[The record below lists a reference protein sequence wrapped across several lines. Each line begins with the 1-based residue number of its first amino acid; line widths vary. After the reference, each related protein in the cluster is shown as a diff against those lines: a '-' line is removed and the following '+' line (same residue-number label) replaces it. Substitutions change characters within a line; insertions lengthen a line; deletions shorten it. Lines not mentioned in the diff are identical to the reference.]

1 MYERIRRNTPE
12 FDELRGRAYDLR
24 TQKQMTITQI
34 AGEMNLSFNQVR
46 GLLANDDGILPRKHK
61 YKAVYPQLE
70 NWMLSEYGS
79 VAACSRAL
87 GWRNTTL
94 DNLIYWGGVFTRKEQ
109 IDQLLALSG
118 LTYEAAF
125 KEAEDK

>member
-12 FDELRGRAYDLR
+12 FDELRSRAYDLR
-24 TQKQMTITQI
+24 THKQMTITQI
-34 AGEMNLSFNQVR
+34 AQEMGLSFNQVR

-87 GWRNTTL
+87 GWRNTRL
-94 DNLIYWGGVFTRKEQ
+94 ESLIYWGGPLIHKEK
-109 IDQLLALSG
+109 IDQILALSG

-125 KEAEDK
+125 KEADTE